1 MRKPL
6 ASGTL
11 WWLLNEMPPTLKL
24 RLNEELKQ
32 LDKRRRAT
40 HKKGDTRIT
49 SMELHLRWMYEDQ
62 ADLAEMKHG
71 LFDVLERYLPLKK
84 EHMRNNELPK
94 LSDCTYFW
102 GREIAHIEK
111 ESTKAPIPV

>member
-32 LDKRRRAT
+32 LDKRRRST
-40 HKKGDTRIT
+40 HKKGDTKIT

-71 LFDVLERYLPLKK
+71 LYDVIERYLPLTK
-84 EHMRNNELPK
+84 EHMRENRLPK

-102 GREIAHIEK
+102 GRQIKGLEQELLK
-111 ESTKAPIPV
+111 TSIPA

>member
-24 RLNEELKQ
+24 RLNEELKEF
-32 LDKRRRAT
+32 DKRRRAT
-40 HKKGDTRIT
+40 HKKGDTRKT
-49 SMELHLRWMYEDQ
+49 SMEMHLRYMAEDQ
-62 ADLAEMKHG
+62 ADLAEMRHG
-71 LFDVLERYLPLKK
+71 LLDILERYLPLSK
-84 EHMRNNELPK
+84 EHMRENRLPK

-102 GREIAHIEK
+102 GRQIKGLEQ